1 MSKIVDTGI
10 SITASS
16 QESVSLVLGV
26 DVAFSPAEVAARSS
40 GTQFEVQCDIW
51 DEDTF
56 DDDWITKARKVI
68 APEAITSVVGID
80 FDFSL
85 LLKNLRTREP
95 YHESAIEL
103 YGEFSL
109 LRNGSRVSSAKSRA
123 VNVQLPAPALPPVT
137 NPPSRG
143 PKIYGSVS
151 SSSVGTTSAV
161 LVSLRIN
168 GHMFKPLETIQIT
181 VLTTI
186 SRQSEPPSSAAAQYS
201 VVADAN
207 GSFVQPV
214 GTTIHEQQQVKFDVK
229 AIGAISGESN
239 AIVAF
244 R

>member
-1 MSKIVDTGI
+1 
-10 SITASS
+10 
-16 QESVSLVLGV
+16 VSLVLGV
-26 DVAFSPAEVAARSS
+26 DVAFSPAEVAAR
-40 GTQFEVQCDIW
+40 GGGAQFEVQCDIW

-68 APEAITSVVGID
+68 APEAIASVVGVE

-103 YGEFSL
+103 YGELSL
-109 LRNGSRVSSAKSRA
+109 LRNGSRVSSAKSRT
-123 VNVQLPAPALPPVT
+123 VNVGLPAPAPPPVT
-137 NPPSRG
+137 DPPSRG
-143 PKIYGSVS
+143 PKIYGRVS
-151 SSSVGTTSAV
+151 SSPAGTTSAV
-161 LVSLRIN
+161 VVSLRIN
-168 GHMFKPLETIQIT
+168 GHMFKALESIKVD

-186 SRQSEPPSSAAAQYS
+186 SRVSEPPSSAAAEYS

-207 GSFVQPV
+207 GSFVKPV
-214 GTTIHEQQQVKFDVK
+214 GTTIHEQQRVQFDVK
-229 AIGAISGESN
+229 ATGAISGASN